1 MSTTLPKNEQGLRFG
16 YTTGSCATAAA
27 AAASQMLLGAADVS
41 AVTLLTPKG
50 IELSLDIEDITIVLE
65 RLEANQ
71 CEDTK
76 TAQQCV
82 YWGIKRESGNDS
94 VGARKCVRCGVKKD
108 AGDDPD
114 ITDGIMVYAVAEF
127 SDMPGVQIEG
137 GIGVGR
143 VTRPGLDQP
152 VGAAA
157 INHVPREMITQEVSR
172 VMERACYDGGI
183 RITIEIPEGVTL
195 ATKTFNPR
203 LGIEGG
209 ISVLG
214 TSGIVEPM
222 SEEALKATIRAE
234 LSVRRAEGYENVILV
249 PGNYGLDF
257 LRERAM
263 SRDDQQNGLA
273 YSTDQLQAENN
284 IDVDSAVKCS
294 NFIGDAIDMVATL
307 GFKEVLLVGHIGKLI
322 KLSGGIFNTH
332 SRQADARID
341 LLVSAGVRADVPQE
355 ILKKLY
361 DTVTTEDALRI
372 LDEHHMLCPVM
383 DAVKERV
390 DYYLRQRAGG
400 RLLIRA
406 ILFSNVYGEL

>member
-1 MSTTLPKNEQGLRFG
+1 MSTILPKNEQGLRFG

-27 AAASQMLLGAADVS
+27 AAAAQMLLCGDEVS
-41 AVTLLTPKG
+41 TVDFMTPKG
-50 IELSLDIEDITIVLE
+50 IKLQLDIEHITRDE
-65 RLEANQ
+65 NR
-71 CEDTK
+71 
-76 TAQQCV
+76 
-82 YWGIKRESGNDS
+82 
-94 VGARKCVRCGVKKD
+94 VRCGVKKD

-114 ITDGIMVYAVAEF
+114 ITDGIYIYAVAEI
-127 SDMPGVQIEG
+127 SDEPGVQIEG

-152 VGAAA
+152 VGASAV
-157 INHVPREMITQEVSR
+157 NHVPREMITREVSQ
-172 VMERACYDGGI
+172 VMELARYDGGI
-183 RITIEIPEGVTL
+183 RITIEIPEGVSL
-195 ATKTFNPR
+195 AAKTFNPR

-234 LSVRRAEGYENVILV
+234 LSVRRAEGHQDVVLV

-263 SRDDQQNGLA
+263 SRDNLQNGSASLNCE
-273 YSTDQLQAENN
+273 LQEDHN
-284 IDVDSAVKCS
+284 IDVNSAVKCS
-294 NFIGDAIDMVATL
+294 NFIGDAIDMAAAL
-307 GFKEVLLVGHIGKLI
+307 GFTEVLLVGHIGKLI

-361 DTVTTEDALRI
+361 DTVTTEDALRM
-372 LDEHHMLCPVM
+372 LDEHHMLRPVM
-383 DAVKERV
+383 DAVKERI
-390 DYYLRQRAGG
+390 DYYLRQRAGD
-400 RLLIRA
+400 RLEIRA
-406 ILFSNVYGEL
+406 VLFSNVYGEL

>member
-27 AAASQMLLGAADVS
+27 AAAAQMLLCGDEVS
-41 AVTLLTPKG
+41 TVDFMTPKG
-50 IELSLDIEDITIVLE
+50 IKLQLDIEHIT
-65 RLEANQ
+65 
-71 CEDTK
+71 
-76 TAQQCV
+76 
-82 YWGIKRESGNDS
+82 REEN
-94 VGARKCVRCGVKKD
+94 RVRCGVKKD

-114 ITDGIMVYAVAEF
+114 ITDGIYIYAVAEI
-127 SDMPGVQIEG
+127 SDEPGVQIEG

-152 VGAAA
+152 VGASAV
-157 INHVPREMITQEVSR
+157 NHVPREMITREVSQG
-172 VMERACYDGGI
+172 MEHARYDGGI
-183 RITIEIPEGVTL
+183 RITIEIPEGVSL
-195 ATKTFNPR
+195 AAKTFNPR

-234 LSVRRAEGYENVILV
+234 LSVRRAEGHQDVVLV

-263 SRDDQQNGLA
+263 SRDNLQNGSASLNCE
-273 YSTDQLQAENN
+273 LQEDHN
-284 IDVDSAVKCS
+284 IDVNSAVKCS
-294 NFIGDAIDMVATL
+294 NFIGDAIDMAAAL
-307 GFKEVLLVGHIGKLI
+307 GFTEVLLVGHIGKLI

-361 DTVTTEDALRI
+361 DTVTTEDALRM
-372 LDEHHMLCPVM
+372 LDEHHMLRPVM
-383 DAVKERV
+383 DAVKERI
-390 DYYLRQRAGG
+390 DYYLRQRAGD
-400 RLLIRA
+400 RLEIRA
-406 ILFSNVYGEL
+406 VLFSNVYGEL

>member
-27 AAASQMLLGAADVS
+27 AAAAQMLLCGDEVS
-41 AVTLLTPKG
+41 TVDFMTPKG
-50 IELSLDIEDITIVLE
+50 IKLQLDIEHIT
-65 RLEANQ
+65 
-71 CEDTK
+71 
-76 TAQQCV
+76 
-82 YWGIKRESGNDS
+82 REEN
-94 VGARKCVRCGVKKD
+94 RVRCGVKKD

-114 ITDGIMVYAVAEF
+114 ITDGIYIYAVAEI
-127 SDMPGVQIEG
+127 SDEPGVQIEG

-152 VGAAA
+152 VGASAV
-157 INHVPREMITQEVSR
+157 NHVPREMITREVSQ
-172 VMERACYDGGI
+172 VMEHARYDGGI
-183 RITIEIPEGVTL
+183 RITIEIPEGVSL
-195 ATKTFNPR
+195 AAKTFNPR

-234 LSVRRAEGYENVILV
+234 LSVRRAEGHQDVVLV

-263 SRDDQQNGLA
+263 SRDNLQNGSASLNCE
-273 YSTDQLQAENN
+273 LQEDHN
-284 IDVDSAVKCS
+284 IDVNSAVKCS
-294 NFIGDAIDMVATL
+294 NFIGDAIDMAAAL
-307 GFKEVLLVGHIGKLI
+307 GFTEVLLAGHIGKLI

-361 DTVTTEDALRI
+361 DTVTTEDALRM
-372 LDEHHMLCPVM
+372 LDEHHMLRPVM
-383 DAVKERV
+383 DAVKERI
-390 DYYLRQRAGG
+390 DYYLRQRAGD
-400 RLLIRA
+400 RLEIRA
-406 ILFSNVYGEL
+406 VLFSNVYGEL

>member
-27 AAASQMLLGAADVS
+27 AAAAQMLLCGDEVS
-41 AVTLLTPKG
+41 TVDFMTPKG
-50 IELSLDIEDITIVLE
+50 IKLQLDIEHIT
-65 RLEANQ
+65 
-71 CEDTK
+71 
-76 TAQQCV
+76 
-82 YWGIKRESGNDS
+82 REEN
-94 VGARKCVRCGVKKD
+94 RVRCGVKKD

-114 ITDGIMVYAVAEF
+114 ITDGIYIYAVAEI
-127 SDMPGVQIEG
+127 SDEPGVQIEG

-152 VGAAA
+152 VGASAV
-157 INHVPREMITQEVSR
+157 NHVPREMITREVSQ
-172 VMERACYDGGI
+172 VMEHARYDGGI
-183 RITIEIPEGVTL
+183 RITIEIPEGVSL
-195 ATKTFNPR
+195 AAKTFNPR

-234 LSVRRAEGYENVILV
+234 LSVRRAEGHQDVVLV

-263 SRDDQQNGLA
+263 SRDNLQNGSASLNCE
-273 YSTDQLQAENN
+273 LQEDHN
-284 IDVDSAVKCS
+284 IDVNSAVKCS
-294 NFIGDAIDMVATL
+294 NFIGDAIDMAAAL
-307 GFKEVLLVGHIGKLI
+307 GFTEVLLVGHIGKLI

-361 DTVTTEDALRI
+361 DTVTPEDALRM
-372 LDEHHMLCPVM
+372 LDEHHMLRPVM
-383 DAVKERV
+383 DAVKERI
-390 DYYLRQRAGG
+390 DYYLRQRAGD
-400 RLLIRA
+400 RLEIRA
-406 ILFSNVYGEL
+406 VLFSNVYGEL

>member
-27 AAASQMLLGAADVS
+27 AAAAQMLLCGDEVS
-41 AVTLLTPKG
+41 TVDFMTPKG
-50 IELSLDIEDITIVLE
+50 IKLQLDIEHIT
-65 RLEANQ
+65 
-71 CEDTK
+71 
-76 TAQQCV
+76 
-82 YWGIKRESGNDS
+82 REEN
-94 VGARKCVRCGVKKD
+94 RVRCGVKKD

-114 ITDGIMVYAVAEF
+114 ITDGIYIYAVAEI
-127 SDMPGVQIEG
+127 SDEPGVQIEG

-152 VGAAA
+152 VGASAV
-157 INHVPREMITQEVSR
+157 NHVPREMITREVSQ
-172 VMERACYDGGI
+172 VMELARYDGGI
-183 RITIEIPEGVTL
+183 RITIEIPEGVSL
-195 ATKTFNPR
+195 AAKTFNPR

-234 LSVRRAEGYENVILV
+234 LSVRRAEGHQDVVLV

-263 SRDDQQNGLA
+263 SRDNLQNGSASLNCE
-273 YSTDQLQAENN
+273 LQEDHN
-284 IDVDSAVKCS
+284 IDVNSAVKCS
-294 NFIGDAIDMVATL
+294 NFIGDAIDMAAAL
-307 GFKEVLLVGHIGKLI
+307 GFTEVLLVGHIGKLI

-361 DTVTTEDALRI
+361 DTVTTEDALRM
-372 LDEHHMLCPVM
+372 LDEHHMLRPVM
-383 DAVKERV
+383 DAVKERI
-390 DYYLRQRAGG
+390 DYYLRQRAGD
-400 RLLIRA
+400 RLEIRA
-406 ILFSNVYGEL
+406 VLFSNVYGEL

>member
-27 AAASQMLLGAADVS
+27 AAAAQMLLCGDEVS
-41 AVTLLTPKG
+41 MVDFMTPKG
-50 IELSLDIEDITIVLE
+50 IELQLDIEHII
-65 RLEANQ
+65 
-71 CEDTK
+71 
-76 TAQQCV
+76 
-82 YWGIKRESGNDS
+82 REES
-94 VGARKCVRCGVKKD
+94 RVRCGVKKD

-114 ITDGIMVYAVAEF
+114 ITDGIYIYAIAELI
-127 SDMPGVQIEG
+127 DGPGVQIEG

-152 VGAAA
+152 VGVAA
-157 INHVPREMITQEVSR
+157 INHVPREMITREVSR
-172 VMERACYDGGI
+172 VMERAHYNGGI

-195 ATKTFNPR
+195 AAKTFNPK

-222 SEEALKATIRAE
+222 SEDALKSTIRTE
-234 LSVRRAEGYENVILV
+234 LSVRRAEGHADVILV

-263 SRDDQQNGLA
+263 SRGNMQNGSASLNCELQ
-273 YSTDQLQAENN
+273 TDHN
-284 IDVDSAVKCS
+284 IDVDAAVKCS
-294 NFIGDAIDMVATL
+294 NFIGDAIDMAAAL
-307 GFKEVLLVGHIGKLI
+307 GFTEVLLVGHIGKLI

-341 LLVSAGVRADVPQE
+341 LLVSAGVRADVPQG
-355 ILKKLY
+355 ILKQLY

-372 LDEHHMLCPVM
+372 LDEHHMLRPVM

-390 DYYLRQRAGG
+390 KYHLQQRAGDK
-400 RLLIRA
+400 LQIRA
-406 ILFSNVYGEL
+406 ILFSNAYGEL

>member
-27 AAASQMLLGAADVS
+27 AAAAQMLLCGDEVS
-41 AVTLLTPKG
+41 TVDFMTPKG
-50 IELSLDIEDITIVLE
+50 IKLQLDIEHIT
-65 RLEANQ
+65 
-71 CEDTK
+71 
-76 TAQQCV
+76 
-82 YWGIKRESGNDS
+82 REENS
-94 VGARKCVRCGVKKD
+94 VRCGVKKD

-114 ITDGIMVYAVAEF
+114 ITDGIYIYAIAEL

-152 VGAAA
+152 VGASAV
-157 INHVPREMITQEVSR
+157 NHVPREMITREVSQ
-172 VMERACYDGGI
+172 VMEHARYDGGI
-183 RITIEIPEGVTL
+183 RITIEIPEGVSL
-195 ATKTFNPR
+195 AAKTFNPR

-234 LSVRRAEGYENVILV
+234 LSVRRAEGHQDVVLV

-263 SRDDQQNGLA
+263 SRDNLQNGSASLNCE
-273 YSTDQLQAENN
+273 LQEDHN
-284 IDVDSAVKCS
+284 IDVNSAVKCS
-294 NFIGDAIDMVATL
+294 NFIGDAIDMAAAL
-307 GFKEVLLVGHIGKLI
+307 GFTEVLLVGHIGKLI

-361 DTVTTEDALRI
+361 DTVTTEDALRM
-372 LDEHHMLCPVM
+372 LDEHHMLRPVM
-383 DAVKERV
+383 DAVKERI
-390 DYYLRQRAGG
+390 DYYLRQRAGD
-400 RLLIRA
+400 RLEIRA
-406 ILFSNVYGEL
+406 VLFSNVYGEL

>member
-27 AAASQMLLGAADVS
+27 AAAAQMLLCGDEVS
-41 AVTLLTPKG
+41 TVDFMTPKG
-50 IELSLDIEDITIVLE
+50 IKLQLDIEHIT
-65 RLEANQ
+65 
-71 CEDTK
+71 
-76 TAQQCV
+76 
-82 YWGIKRESGNDS
+82 REEN
-94 VGARKCVRCGVKKD
+94 RVRCGVKKD

-114 ITDGIMVYAVAEF
+114 ITDGIYIYAVAEI
-127 SDMPGVQIEG
+127 SDELGVQIEG

-152 VGAAA
+152 VGASAV
-157 INHVPREMITQEVSR
+157 NHVPREMITREVSR
-172 VMERACYDGGI
+172 VMEHARYDGGI
-183 RITIEIPEGVTL
+183 RITIEIPEGVSL
-195 ATKTFNPR
+195 AAKTFNPR

-234 LSVRRAEGYENVILV
+234 LSVRRAEGHQDVVLV

-263 SRDDQQNGLA
+263 SRDNLQNGSASLNCE
-273 YSTDQLQAENN
+273 LQEDHN
-284 IDVDSAVKCS
+284 IDVNSAVKCS
-294 NFIGDAIDMVATL
+294 NFIGDAIDMAAAL
-307 GFKEVLLVGHIGKLI
+307 GFTEVLLVGHIGKLI

-361 DTVTTEDALRI
+361 DTVTTEDALRM
-372 LDEHHMLCPVM
+372 LDEHHMLRPVM
-383 DAVKERV
+383 DAVKERI
-390 DYYLRQRAGG
+390 DYYLRQRAGD
-400 RLLIRA
+400 RLEIRA
-406 ILFSNVYGEL
+406 VLFSNVYGEL

>member
-1 MSTTLPKNEQGLRFG
+1 MSTQLPKNEQGLRMG

-27 AAASQMLLGAADVS
+27 AAAAQMLLGAAEVS
-41 AVTLLTPKG
+41 VVKLMTPKG
-50 IELSLDIEDITIVLE
+50 IELSLDIEDVVIASNRQE
-65 RLEANQ
+65 R
-71 CEDTK
+71 
-76 TAQQCV
+76 
-82 YWGIKRESGNDS
+82 NDS
-94 VGARKCVRCGVKKD
+94 DQKNMHRDRVRCGVRKD

-114 ITDGIMVYAVAEF
+114 ITDGILVYAAAEF
-127 SDMPGVQIEG
+127 IHEPGVQIEG

-157 INHVPREMITQEVSR
+157 INHVPREMITREVSR
-172 VMERACYDGGI
+172 VMEQTNYSGGI
-183 RITIEIPEGVTL
+183 RITIEIPEGVAL
-195 ATKTFNPR
+195 AAKTFNPR

-234 LSVRRAEGYENVILV
+234 LSVRRAEGYRDAILV

-257 LRERAM
+257 LREKATV
-263 SRDDQQNGLA
+263 DV
-273 YSTDQLQAENN
+273 
-284 IDVDSAVKCS
+284 VDSTVKCS
-294 NFIGDAIDMVATL
+294 NFIGEAIDMAASL
-307 GFKEVLLVGHIGKLI
+307 GFTQVLLVGHIGKLI

-341 LLVSAGVRADVPQE
+341 LLVSAGVRAGVSGD
-355 ILKKLY
+355 ILRLLF
-361 DTVTTEDALRI
+361 DAVTTEDALRI
-372 LDEHHMLCPVM
+372 LDEYQVLQPVM
-383 DAVKERV
+383 DVVKDRV
-390 DYYLRQRAGG
+390 SYYLKQRAGEK
-400 RLLIRA
+400 LQIQA

>member
-27 AAASQMLLGAADVS
+27 AAAAQMLLCGDEVS
-41 AVTLLTPKG
+41 TVDFMTPKG
-50 IELSLDIEDITIVLE
+50 IKLQLDIEHIT
-65 RLEANQ
+65 
-71 CEDTK
+71 
-76 TAQQCV
+76 
-82 YWGIKRESGNDS
+82 REEN
-94 VGARKCVRCGVKKD
+94 RVRCGVKKD

-114 ITDGIMVYAVAEF
+114 ITDGIYIYAVAEI
-127 SDMPGVQIEG
+127 SEEPGVQIEG

-152 VGAAA
+152 VGVAA

-172 VMERACYDGGI
+172 VMEHARYDGGI
-183 RITIEIPEGVTL
+183 RITIEIPEGVSL
-195 ATKTFNPR
+195 AAKTFNPR

-222 SEEALKATIRAE
+222 SEDALKATIRAE
-234 LSVRRAEGYENVILV
+234 LSVRCAEGHQDVILV
-249 PGNYGLDF
+249 PGNYGLYF
-257 LRERAM
+257 LRERTM
-263 SRDDQQNGLA
+263 HRDNLQNVLA
-273 YSTDQLQAENN
+273 QEDN
-284 IDVDSAVKCS
+284 IIDPESAVKCS
-294 NFIGDAIDMVATL
+294 NFIGDAIDMAAAL
-307 GFKEVLLVGHIGKLI
+307 GFTEVLLVGHIGKLI

-372 LDEHHMLCPVM
+372 LEEHHMLCPVM

-390 DYYLRQRAGG
+390 DYYLRQRTGD
-400 RLLIRA
+400 RLEIRA

>member
-1 MSTTLPKNEQGLRFG
+1 MSTILPKNEQGLRFG

-27 AAASQMLLGAADVS
+27 AAAVQMLLCGEEVS
-41 AVTLLTPKG
+41 SVDFTTPKD
-50 IELSLDIEDITIVLE
+50 IKLQLDIEHIT
-65 RLEANQ
+65 RDGQ
-71 CEDTK
+71 T
-76 TAQQCV
+76 
-82 YWGIKRESGNDS
+82 
-94 VGARKCVRCGVKKD
+94 VRCGVKKD

-114 ITDGIMVYAVAEF
+114 ITDGIYVYAIAELT
-127 SDMPGVQIEG
+127 DEPGVQIEG
-137 GIGVGR
+137 GIGVGL

-157 INHVPREMITQEVSR
+157 INHVPREMITREVSR
-172 VMERACYDGGI
+172 VMERACYDGGV
-183 RITIEIPEGVTL
+183 RITIEIPEGVAL
-195 ATKTFNPR
+195 AAKTFNPR

-222 SEEALKATIRAE
+222 SEDALKATIRAE
-234 LSVRRAEGYENVILV
+234 LSVRRAEGHQDVILV

-257 LRERAM
+257 LRERTM
-263 SRDDQQNGLA
+263 HRDNLQNGLA
-273 YSTDQLQAENN
+273 QEDN
-284 IDVDSAVKCS
+284 IIDPESAVKCS
-294 NFIGDAIDMVATL
+294 NFIGDAIDMAVTL
-307 GFKEVLLVGHIGKLI
+307 DFTEVLLVGHIGKLI

-341 LLVSAGVRADVPQE
+341 LLVSAGVRANVPQE
-355 ILKKLY
+355 ILRKLY

-372 LDEHHMLCPVM
+372 LDEHHMLRPVM
-383 DAVKERV
+383 DAVKERI

-400 RLLIRA
+400 QLRIHA

>member
-27 AAASQMLLGAADVS
+27 AAAAQMLLCGDEVS
-41 AVTLLTPKG
+41 TVDFMTPKG
-50 IELSLDIEDITIVLE
+50 IKLQLDIEHIT
-65 RLEANQ
+65 
-71 CEDTK
+71 
-76 TAQQCV
+76 
-82 YWGIKRESGNDS
+82 REEN
-94 VGARKCVRCGVKKD
+94 RVRCGVKKD

-114 ITDGIMVYAVAEF
+114 ITDGIYIYAVAEI
-127 SDMPGVQIEG
+127 SDEPGVQIEG

-152 VGAAA
+152 VGASAV
-157 INHVPREMITQEVSR
+157 NHVPREMITREVSR
-172 VMERACYDGGI
+172 VMEHARYDGGI
-183 RITIEIPEGVTL
+183 RITIEIPEGVSL
-195 ATKTFNPR
+195 AAKTFNPR

-234 LSVRRAEGYENVILV
+234 LSVRRAEGHQDVVLV

-263 SRDDQQNGLA
+263 SRDNLQNGSASLNCE
-273 YSTDQLQAENN
+273 LQEDHN
-284 IDVDSAVKCS
+284 IDVNSAVKCS
-294 NFIGDAIDMVATL
+294 NFIGDAIDMAAAL
-307 GFKEVLLVGHIGKLI
+307 GFTEVLLVGHIGKLI

-361 DTVTTEDALRI
+361 DTVTTEDALRM
-372 LDEHHMLCPVM
+372 LDEHHMLRPVM
-383 DAVKERV
+383 DAVKERI
-390 DYYLRQRAGG
+390 DYYLRQRAGD
-400 RLLIRA
+400 RLEIRA

>member
-27 AAASQMLLGAADVS
+27 AAAAQMLLCGDEVS
-41 AVTLLTPKG
+41 TVDFMTPKG
-50 IELSLDIEDITIVLE
+50 IKLQLDIEHIT
-65 RLEANQ
+65 
-71 CEDTK
+71 
-76 TAQQCV
+76 
-82 YWGIKRESGNDS
+82 REEN
-94 VGARKCVRCGVKKD
+94 RVRCGVKKD

-114 ITDGIMVYAVAEF
+114 ITDGIYIYAVAEI
-127 SDMPGVQIEG
+127 SDEPGVQIEG

-152 VGAAA
+152 VGASAV
-157 INHVPREMITQEVSR
+157 NHVPREMITREVSR
-172 VMERACYDGGI
+172 VMEHARYDGGI
-183 RITIEIPEGVTL
+183 RITIEIPEGVSL
-195 ATKTFNPR
+195 AAKTFNPR

-234 LSVRRAEGYENVILV
+234 LSVRRAEGHQDVVLV

-263 SRDDQQNGLA
+263 SRDNLQNGSASLNCE
-273 YSTDQLQAENN
+273 LQEDHN
-284 IDVDSAVKCS
+284 IDVNSAVKCS
-294 NFIGDAIDMVATL
+294 NFIGDAIDMAAAL
-307 GFKEVLLVGHIGKLI
+307 GFTEVLLVGHIGKLI
-322 KLSGGIFNTH
+322 KLTGGIFNTH

-361 DTVTTEDALRI
+361 DTVTTEDALRM
-372 LDEHHMLCPVM
+372 LDEHHMLRPVM
-383 DAVKERV
+383 DAVKERI
-390 DYYLRQRAGG
+390 DYYLRQRAGD
-400 RLLIRA
+400 RLEIRA
-406 ILFSNVYGEL
+406 VLFSNVYGEL

>member
-27 AAASQMLLGAADVS
+27 AAAAQMLLCGDEVS
-41 AVTLLTPKG
+41 TVDFMTPKG
-50 IELSLDIEDITIVLE
+50 IKLQLDIEHIT
-65 RLEANQ
+65 
-71 CEDTK
+71 
-76 TAQQCV
+76 
-82 YWGIKRESGNDS
+82 REEN
-94 VGARKCVRCGVKKD
+94 RVRCGVKKD

-114 ITDGIMVYAVAEF
+114 ITDGIYIYAVAEI
-127 SDMPGVQIEG
+127 SDEPGVQIEG

-152 VGAAA
+152 VGASAV
-157 INHVPREMITQEVSR
+157 NHVPREMITREVSQ
-172 VMERACYDGGI
+172 VMEHARYDGGI
-183 RITIEIPEGVTL
+183 RITIEIPEGVSL
-195 ATKTFNPR
+195 AAKTFNPR

-234 LSVRRAEGYENVILV
+234 LSVRRAEGHQDVVLV

-263 SRDDQQNGLA
+263 SRDNLQNGSASLNCE
-273 YSTDQLQAENN
+273 LQEDHN
-284 IDVDSAVKCS
+284 IDANSAVKCS
-294 NFIGDAIDMVATL
+294 NFIGDAIDMAAAL
-307 GFKEVLLVGHIGKLI
+307 GFTEVLLVGHIGKLI

-361 DTVTTEDALRI
+361 DTVTTEDALRM
-372 LDEHHMLCPVM
+372 LDEHHMLRPVM
-383 DAVKERV
+383 DAVKERI
-390 DYYLRQRAGG
+390 DYYLRQRAGD
-400 RLLIRA
+400 RLEIRA
-406 ILFSNVYGEL
+406 VLFSNVYGEL

>member
-1 MSTTLPKNEQGLRFG
+1 MSTILPKNEQGLRFG

-27 AAASQMLLGAADVS
+27 AAAAQMLLCGEEVS
-41 AVTLLTPKG
+41 LVAFTTPKG
-50 IELSLDIEDITIVLE
+50 MELQLDIQHIT
-65 RLEANQ
+65 RNGQ
-71 CEDTK
+71 T
-76 TAQQCV
+76 
-82 YWGIKRESGNDS
+82 
-94 VGARKCVRCGVKKD
+94 VRCGVKKD

-114 ITDGIMVYAVAEF
+114 ITDGIYIYAVAEL
-127 SDMPGVQIEG
+127 SDEPGVQIEG

-157 INHVPREMITQEVSR
+157 INHVPREMITREVSR
-172 VMERACYDGGI
+172 VMERARHDGGI
-183 RITIEIPEGVTL
+183 RITIEIPEGVAL
-195 ATKTFNPR
+195 AAKTFNPR

-234 LSVRRAEGYENVILV
+234 LSVRRAEGHPDVVLV

-257 LRERAM
+257 LKERAM
-263 SRDDQQNGLA
+263 HRNNLQNGLA
-273 YSTDQLQAENN
+273 QAAYK
-284 IDVDSAVKCS
+284 IDADAAVKCS
-294 NFIGDAIDMVATL
+294 NFIGDAIDMAVALDFT
-307 GFKEVLLVGHIGKLI
+307 EVLLVGHIGKLI

-341 LLVSAGVRADVPQE
+341 LFVSAGVRADVPQE
-355 ILKKLY
+355 VLKLLF
-361 DTVTTEDALRI
+361 DAVTTEDALRI
-372 LDEHHMLCPVM
+372 LDEHHMLRPVM
-383 DAVKERV
+383 DTVKERV
-390 DYYLRQRAGG
+390 NYYLRQRAGD
-400 RLLIRA
+400 RLQIRA

>member
-1 MSTTLPKNEQGLRFG
+1 MSTILPKNEQGLRFG

-27 AAASQMLLGAADVS
+27 AAAAQMLLCGEEVS
-41 AVTLLTPKG
+41 LVAFTTPKG
-50 IELSLDIEDITIVLE
+50 MELQLDIQHIT
-65 RLEANQ
+65 RNGQ
-71 CEDTK
+71 T
-76 TAQQCV
+76 
-82 YWGIKRESGNDS
+82 
-94 VGARKCVRCGVKKD
+94 VRCGVKKD

-114 ITDGIMVYAVAEF
+114 ITDGIYIYAVAEL
-127 SDMPGVQIEG
+127 SDEPGVQIEG

-157 INHVPREMITQEVSR
+157 INHVPREMITREVSR
-172 VMERACYDGGI
+172 VMERARHDGGI
-183 RITIEIPEGVTL
+183 RITIEIPEGVAL
-195 ATKTFNPR
+195 AAKTFNPR

-234 LSVRRAEGYENVILV
+234 LSVRRAEGHQDVVLV

-263 SRDDQQNGLA
+263 SRDNLQNGSASLNCE
-273 YSTDQLQAENN
+273 LQEDHN
-284 IDVDSAVKCS
+284 IDVNSAVKCS
-294 NFIGDAIDMVATL
+294 NFIGDAIDMAAAL
-307 GFKEVLLVGHIGKLI
+307 GFTEVLLVGHIGKLI

-361 DTVTTEDALRI
+361 DTVTTEDALRM
-372 LDEHHMLCPVM
+372 LDEHHMLRPVM
-383 DAVKERV
+383 DAVKERI
-390 DYYLRQRAGG
+390 DYYLRQRAGD
-400 RLLIRA
+400 RLEIRA
-406 ILFSNVYGEL
+406 VLFSNVYGEL

>member
-1 MSTTLPKNEQGLRFG
+1 MSTILPKNEQGLRFG

-27 AAASQMLLGAADVS
+27 AAAAQMLLTGTEVS
-41 AVTLLTPKG
+41 TVTFLTPKG
-50 IELSLDIEDITIVLE
+50 IELSLDIEDIHVIHDGQEQDVIE
-65 RLEANQ
+65 QANKE
-71 CEDTK
+71 CTSSLK
-76 TAQQCV
+76 
-82 YWGIKRESGNDS
+82 IN
-94 VGARKCVRCGVKKD
+94 RKSVRCAVRKD

-114 ITDGIMVYAVAEF
+114 ITDGIYIYAIAEF
-127 SDMPGVQIEG
+127 SDKSGVQIEG

-152 VGAAA
+152 VGDAA
-157 INHVPREMITQEVSR
+157 INHVPREMITREVSR
-172 VMERACYDGGI
+172 VMEHAHYDGGI
-183 RITIEIPEGVTL
+183 RITIEIPEGVSL
-195 ATKTFNPR
+195 AAKTFNPR

-234 LSVRRAEGYENVILV
+234 LSVRRAEGHQDVILV

-263 SRDDQQNGLA
+263 SRDTLKKGHDHSGCKGTGQFEKGKK
-273 YSTDQLQAENN
+273 
-284 IDVDSAVKCS
+284 IDVESAVKCS
-294 NFIGDAIDMVATL
+294 NFIGDAIDMAAAL
-307 GFKEVLLVGHIGKLI
+307 GFTEVLLVGHIGKLI

-355 ILKKLY
+355 ILKQLY

-372 LDEHHMLCPVM
+372 LDEHHMLRPVM
-383 DAVKERV
+383 DAVKERI
-390 DYYLRQRAGG
+390 DYYLRQRAGD
-400 RLLIRA
+400 RLEIRA

>member
-1 MSTTLPKNEQGLRFG
+1 MSTILPKNEQGLRFG

-27 AAASQMLLGAADVS
+27 AAAVRTLLCGDEV
-41 AVTLLTPKG
+41 AVVTFLTPKG
-50 IELSLDIEDITIVLE
+50 IELSLDIEDIHVVHS
-65 RLEANQ
+65 
-71 CEDTK
+71 D
-76 TAQQCV
+76 
-82 YWGIKRESGNDS
+82 REQDVTDQMSKNCAPFREINRQS
-94 VGARKCVRCGVKKD
+94 VRCGVKKD

-114 ITDGIMVYAVAEF
+114 ITDGIYVYAIAEL
-127 SDMPGVQIEG
+127 SDEPGVQIEG

-157 INHVPREMITQEVSR
+157 INHVPREMITREVIR
-172 VMERACYDGGI
+172 VMEHAHYDGGI
-183 RITIEIPEGVTL
+183 RITIEIPEGVSL
-195 ATKTFNPR
+195 AAKTFNPK
-203 LGIEGG
+203 LGIVGG

-222 SEEALKATIRAE
+222 SEEALKATIRTE
-234 LSVRRAEGYENVILV
+234 LSVRRAEGYQDVILV

-257 LRERAM
+257 LKERTV
-263 SRDDQQNGLA
+263 SRGDLQNGGASSNCELQ
-273 YSTDQLQAENN
+273 TDHN
-284 IDVDSAVKCS
+284 IDVDAAVKCS
-294 NFIGDAIDMVATL
+294 NFIGDAIDMAAAL
-307 GFKEVLLVGHIGKLI
+307 GFTEVLLVGHIGKLI

-372 LDEHHMLCPVM
+372 LDEHHMLRPVM

-400 RLLIRA
+400 HLRIQA

>member
-27 AAASQMLLGAADVS
+27 AAAAQMLLCGDEVS
-41 AVTLLTPKG
+41 TVDFMTPKG
-50 IELSLDIEDITIVLE
+50 IKLQLDIEHIT
-65 RLEANQ
+65 
-71 CEDTK
+71 
-76 TAQQCV
+76 
-82 YWGIKRESGNDS
+82 REEN
-94 VGARKCVRCGVKKD
+94 RVRCGVKKD

-114 ITDGIMVYAVAEF
+114 ITDGIYIYAVAEI
-127 SDMPGVQIEG
+127 SEEPGVQIEG

-152 VGAAA
+152 VGVAAS
-157 INHVPREMITQEVSR
+157 NHVPREMITQEVSR
-172 VMERACYDGGI
+172 VMEHARYDGGI
-183 RITIEIPEGVTL
+183 RITIEIPEGVSL
-195 ATKTFNPR
+195 AAKTFNPR

-222 SEEALKATIRAE
+222 SEDALKATIRAE
-234 LSVRRAEGYENVILV
+234 LSVRCAEGHQDVILV

-257 LRERAM
+257 LRERTM
-263 SRDDQQNGLA
+263 HRDNLQNVLA
-273 YSTDQLQAENN
+273 QEDN
-284 IDVDSAVKCS
+284 IIDPESAVKCS
-294 NFIGDAIDMVATL
+294 NFIGDAIDMAAAL
-307 GFKEVLLVGHIGKLI
+307 GFTEVLLVGHIGKLI

-372 LDEHHMLCPVM
+372 LEEHHMLCPVM

-390 DYYLRQRAGG
+390 DYYLRQRTGD
-400 RLLIRA
+400 RLEIRA

>member
-27 AAASQMLLGAADVS
+27 AAAAQMLLCGDEVS
-41 AVTLLTPKG
+41 TVDFMTPKG
-50 IELSLDIEDITIVLE
+50 IKLQLDIEHIT
-65 RLEANQ
+65 
-71 CEDTK
+71 
-76 TAQQCV
+76 
-82 YWGIKRESGNDS
+82 REEN
-94 VGARKCVRCGVKKD
+94 RVRCGVKKD

-114 ITDGIMVYAVAEF
+114 ITDGIYIYAVAEI
-127 SDMPGVQIEG
+127 SEEPGVQIEG
-137 GIGVGR
+137 GIGVGH

-172 VMERACYDGGI
+172 VMERAHYDGGI
-183 RITIEIPEGVTL
+183 RITIEIPEGVSL
-195 ATKTFNPR
+195 AAKTFNPR

-222 SEEALKATIRAE
+222 SEDALKATIRAE
-234 LSVRRAEGYENVILV
+234 LSVRRAEGHQDVVLV

-257 LRERAM
+257 LRERTM
-263 SRDDQQNGLA
+263 HRDNPQNVLA
-273 YSTDQLQAENN
+273 QEDN
-284 IDVDSAVKCS
+284 IIDPESAVKCS
-294 NFIGDAIDMVATL
+294 NFIGDAIDIAAAL
-307 GFKEVLLVGHIGKLI
+307 GFTEVLLVGHIGKLI

-372 LDEHHMLCPVM
+372 LEEHHMLCPVM

-390 DYYLRQRAGG
+390 DYYLRQRAGD
-400 RLLIRA
+400 RLEIRA
-406 ILFSNVYGEL
+406 IFFSNVYGEL

>member
-27 AAASQMLLGAADVS
+27 AAAAQMLLCGDEVS
-41 AVTLLTPKG
+41 TVDFMTPKG
-50 IELSLDIEDITIVLE
+50 IKLQLDIEHIT
-65 RLEANQ
+65 
-71 CEDTK
+71 
-76 TAQQCV
+76 
-82 YWGIKRESGNDS
+82 REEN
-94 VGARKCVRCGVKKD
+94 RVRCGVKKD

-114 ITDGIMVYAVAEF
+114 ITDGIYIYAVAEI
-127 SDMPGVQIEG
+127 SDEPGVQIEG

-152 VGAAA
+152 VGASAV
-157 INHVPREMITQEVSR
+157 NHVPREMITREVSQ
-172 VMERACYDGGI
+172 VMEHARYDGGI
-183 RITIEIPEGVTL
+183 RITIEIPEGVSL
-195 ATKTFNPR
+195 AAKTFNPR

-234 LSVRRAEGYENVILV
+234 LSVLRAEGHQDVVLV

-263 SRDDQQNGLA
+263 SRDNLQNGSASLNCE
-273 YSTDQLQAENN
+273 LQEDHN
-284 IDVDSAVKCS
+284 IDVNSAVKCS
-294 NFIGDAIDMVATL
+294 NFIGDAIDMAAAL
-307 GFKEVLLVGHIGKLI
+307 GFTEVLLVGHIGKLI

-361 DTVTTEDALRI
+361 DTVTTEDALRM
-372 LDEHHMLCPVM
+372 LDEHHMLRPVM
-383 DAVKERV
+383 DAVKERI
-390 DYYLRQRAGG
+390 DYYLRQRAGD
-400 RLLIRA
+400 RLEIRA
-406 ILFSNVYGEL
+406 VLFSNVYGEL

>member
-27 AAASQMLLGAADVS
+27 AAAAQMLLCGDEVS
-41 AVTLLTPKG
+41 TVDFMTPKG
-50 IELSLDIEDITIVLE
+50 IKLQLDIEHIT
-65 RLEANQ
+65 
-71 CEDTK
+71 
-76 TAQQCV
+76 
-82 YWGIKRESGNDS
+82 REEN
-94 VGARKCVRCGVKKD
+94 RVRCGVKKD

-114 ITDGIMVYAVAEF
+114 ITDGIYIYAVAEI
-127 SDMPGVQIEG
+127 SEEPGVQIEG

-172 VMERACYDGGI
+172 VMEHARYDGGI
-183 RITIEIPEGVTL
+183 RITIEIPEGVSL
-195 ATKTFNPR
+195 AAKTFNPR

-222 SEEALKATIRAE
+222 SEDALKATIRAE
-234 LSVRRAEGYENVILV
+234 LSVRRAEGHQDVILV

-257 LRERAM
+257 LRERTM
-263 SRDDQQNGLA
+263 HWDNLQNVLA
-273 YSTDQLQAENN
+273 QEDN
-284 IDVDSAVKCS
+284 IIDPESAVKCS
-294 NFIGDAIDMVATL
+294 NFIGDAIDMAAVL
-307 GFKEVLLVGHIGKLI
+307 GFTEVLLVGHIGKLI

-372 LDEHHMLCPVM
+372 LEEHHMLCPVM

-390 DYYLRQRAGG
+390 DYYLRQRTGD
-400 RLLIRA
+400 RLEIRA